1 VPTVA
6 SFAYHDVTDEP
17 HESGVQSPG
26 ASAYTLGRAAFRR
39 HLDAFAGVSLRP
51 ELVTAL
57 DLTAPGRH
65 LVLTFDDGGKSALEV
80 GDELARRGW
89 RGHFFIITGR
99 IGERT
104 FLDAAGIRSLR
115 RSGHIIGSHSRTH
128 PHIFREQTLDPSGAR
143 AAIASPICWA
153 SPAPSRRFPAVTSP
167 RWCSSPPQSPG
178 STICSRPS
186 PHPFPSGSAAAGCW
200 DDSARRSPLPPP
212 RCASSRA
219 FAAGDGHDSSGAL
232 RNLSASCSPDR
243 TGSTCAARPVSCPR
257 EPSRPAGER
266 QLLIDVPSGKAA
278 RRGRRHCGRSRPCP
292 R

>member
-39 HLDAFAGVSLRP
+39 HLDAFAAVSLRP

-104 FLDAAGIRSLR
+104 FLDAAAIRSLR

-128 PHIFREQTLDPSGAR
+128 PHIFREQTLDQMVAEWRTSCDRLADLLGEPCTV
-143 AAIASPICWA
+143 ASVPGGDI
-153 SPAPSRRFPAVTSP
+153 SPVVLE
-167 RWCSSPPQSPG
+167 
-178 STICSRPS
+178 
-186 PHPFPSGSAAAGCW
+186 SAAVAGLHYLFTSEPTPLPERVGGCW
-200 DDSARRSPLPPP
+200 VLGRFCPKVTTPASQVRQLAGFRGWGRARLVRRLKEFVRVMLPGPYRQYVRRSTRELPAGTEPP
-212 RCASSRA
+212 R
-219 FAAGDGHDSSGAL
+219 GGAP
-232 RNLSASCSPDR
+232 ATDR
-243 TGSTCAARPVSCPR
+243 RP
-257 EPSRPAGER
+257 
-266 QLLIDVPSGKAA
+266 
-278 RRGRRHCGRSRPCP
+278 
-292 R
+292 